1 MKGEILVGLDVG
13 TSKVACVV
21 GQQGADGR
29 VDIVGVGMHPSSG
42 LRKGVVVN
50 IESTTEAIRHAVQE
64 AEMMAG
70 VQIRQVVVGIAGSHI
85 RGLQSHGVVRT
96 RHDEVSEEDLARVI
110 EAARAVNIS
119 ADQEILHVLPQEFVI
134 DGQEGVRD
142 PVGMSGVRLEVRVH
156 IVTAARSAVQ
166 NLMKCCTR
174 CGLDMAD
181 IVLEPLASAE
191 AVLSEEEREMGV
203 AVVDIGAGTTDIAV
217 FADGAIRHTHVVPIG
232 GSHLT
237 KDLVA
242 GLRTSTKAAEEL
254 KIRYGAASPQF
265 VEENEEI
272 EVPSVGDRPPRL
284 MEREALAQLLDPRV
298 EELLE
303 FVRLGLE
310 RSGYFE
316 LLSAGVVL
324 TGGTAKLPGLVEMAE
339 DILGVQTRLGK
350 PRHVGGLADVTD
362 KPEFATGVGLV
373 LFHARHGRGAMRAHM
388 RRQPWWRR
396 LWNWFTQEADT

>member
-21 GQQGADGR
+21 AQKGADGR
-29 VDIVGVGMHPSSG
+29 VDVVGLGRHASTG

-50 IESTTEAIRHAVQE
+50 IESTTEAIRDAVQE
-64 AEMMAG
+64 AEMMGG
-70 VQIRQVVVGIAGSHI
+70 VQIRRVVVGISGAHV
-85 RGLQSHGVVRT
+85 RGLDSHGVVRT
-96 RHDEVSEEDLARVI
+96 RSNEVSQEDVDRVI
-110 EAARAVNIS
+110 EAARAVKIP
-119 ADQEILHVLPQEFVI
+119 ADQQILHVLPQEFVI
-134 DGQEGVRD
+134 DGQEGVRA
-142 PVGMSGVRLEVRVH
+142 PVGMSGVRLEARVH
-156 IVTAARSAVQ
+156 IVTAAHSAVE
-166 NLMKCCTR
+166 NLVKCCRR
-174 CGLDMAD
+174 CGLDVSG

-203 AVVDIGAGTTDIAV
+203 ALVDIGAGTTDIAV
-217 FADGAIRHTHVVPIG
+217 LTDGALRFTSVLPVG
-232 GSHLT
+232 GDHLT

-265 VEENEEI
+265 VGENEEI
-272 EVPSVGDRPPRL
+272 EVPSVGGRPPRA

-298 EELLE
+298 EEMLE
-303 FVRLGLE
+303 LVREVLE

-339 DILGVQTRLGK
+339 DMLGMQARVGT
-350 PRHVGGLADVTD
+350 PRGVGGLADVTGA
-362 KPEFATGVGLV
+362 PEFATGVGLV
-373 LFHARHGRGAMRAHM
+373 LFDARTHAHGPRRASG
-388 RRQPWWRR
+388 RAPWWKR
-396 LWNWFTQEADT
+396 LWQWFTQEAE